1 METTLTKDSSYYESL
16 DKRTKEYKEWVAQKQ
31 SQDEKSLLGN
41 KIEEFTEKTGIK
53 SAVETITKAVGIN
66 DCGCN
71 TRKEKIN
78 NWHDRVRRM
87 FIHKQPIDL
96 MTEQEYT
103 FLKEYFAVNRTRV
116 SADEQRSIYK
126 VYNRLFEENVTP
138 TMCPSCYKKVASK
151 LQKMIELQR
160 A

>member
-1 METTLTKDSSYYESL
+1 MADTLEKDASYYENL
-16 DKRTKEYKEWVAQKQ
+16 DKRTKEYKEWVAAKQ
-31 SQDEKSLLGN
+31 SQDETLLGN
-41 KIEEFTEKTGIK
+41 KIEQFTEATGIK
-53 SAVETITKAVGIN
+53 KAVETITKAVGIE

-78 NWHDRVRRM
+78 NFHDRIRRI

-96 MTEQEYT
+96 MTEEEYT
-103 FLKEYFAVNRTRV
+103 FLVDFFNVNRTRV
-116 SADEQRSIYK
+116 TAQEQMSIYK

-138 TMCPSCYKKVASK
+138 TMCPSCYKRVVGK
-151 LQKMIELQR
+151 LKRLIELQK